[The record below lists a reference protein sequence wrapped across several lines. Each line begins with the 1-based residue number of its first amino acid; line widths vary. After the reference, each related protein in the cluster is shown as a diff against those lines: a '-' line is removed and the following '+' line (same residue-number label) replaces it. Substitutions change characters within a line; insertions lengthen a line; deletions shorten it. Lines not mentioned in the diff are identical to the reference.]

1 MIKSKISIIG
11 LGYVGLPLLI
21 AFSKKFDVI
30 GIDTNTKRINELNTN
45 YDSTNEISTKEL
57 KNNKKKIKYT
67 SKYSELI
74 NSNIIIVTLPT
85 PIYKNK
91 KPNLAIIKNS
101 CKKISKFLK
110 KNDLIIFESTV
121 YPGATRT
128 VFIPIIEKISKL
140 KSNIDF
146 GFGYSP
152 ERINPGDK
160 KHSIEK
166 ISKIVSG
173 SNKKYLNI
181 VYSIYSKII
190 KAKIYKASSVEIAE
204 AAKVIENCQRDIN
217 IAFMN
222 ELSIIFNKLNLDTNE
237 VIKAAST
244 KWNFLKFKPG
254 LVGGHCIGVD
264 PYYLTFIS
272 KKYGYEPKIILSGR
286 KVNDKMGLE
295 IIKKIELNLKKQ
307 NRSLKKL
314 NCLIMGFTFKENC
327 NDVRNT
333 KVYDIYK
340 SLKLKVKNVDVFDPL
355 IEQLRL
361 KQNHNIKIIKFPKN
375 NVYDVIIISVAH
387 DLFKKLGINKI
398 KKFGKNNALI
408 FDVKNTFPNKKLLY
422 L

>member
-21 AFSKKFDVI
+21 AFSKKFNVI

-57 KNNKKKIKYT
+57 KKNKKKIKYT

-101 CKKISKFLK
+101 CEKISKFLK

-140 KSNIDF
+140 KSNVDF

-166 ISKIVSG
+166 IPKIVSG
-173 SNKKYLNI
+173 SNKKCLNI

-190 KAKIYKASSVEIAE
+190 KAKIYKAPSVEIAE

-237 VIKAAST
+237 IIKAAST

-264 PYYLTFIS
+264 PYYLTYS
-272 KKYGYEPKIILSGR
+272 AKKVGINPKIILSGR
-286 KVNDKMGLE
+286 KINNNIPLYLSNIVF
-295 IIKKIELNLKKQ
+295 
-307 NRSLKKL
+307 KKL
-314 NCLIMGFTFKENC
+314 RHISKPKILVLGYTFKENIP
-327 NDVRNT
+327 DIRNT
-333 KVYDIYK
+333 KIKNLCENISKKKNYKIYVKDPFIKKKPNELK
-340 SLKLKVKNVDVFDPL
+340 SKKNIIYINKIKNNFFDFILFLVPHNSFLKLGEK
-355 IEQLRL
+355 
-361 KQNHNIKIIKFPKN
+361 
-375 NVYDVIIISVAH
+375 
-387 DLFKKLGINKI
+387 KI
-398 KKFGKNNALI
+398 KKFGK
-408 FDVKNTFPNKKLLY
+408 KNSFILDLKGKFSGNFIQKI
-422 L
+422 

>member
-21 AFSKKFDVI
+21 AFSKKFNVI

-57 KNNKKKIKYT
+57 KKNKKKIKYT

-101 CKKISKFLK
+101 CEKISKFLK

-140 KSNIDF
+140 KSNVDF

-166 ISKIVSG
+166 IPKIVSG
-173 SNKKYLNI
+173 SNKKCLNI

-190 KAKIYKASSVEIAE
+190 KAKIYKAPSVEIAE

-237 VIKAAST
+237 IIKAAST

-295 IIKKIELNLKKQ
+295 IIKKIELNLRKQ

-355 IEQLRL
+355 IEKLHL
-361 KQNHNIKIIKFPKN
+361 KQYHNIKIIKFPKN

-387 DLFKKLGINKI
+387 DLFKKLGIKKI
-398 KKFGKNNALI
+398 KKFGKNNVLI